1 MLSPIALGF
10 LVLALL
16 TCGSALFML
25 FTRNLLHAALA
36 MFLCMLGLAGMYV
49 MAYAD
54 VMAVSHLLIYVG
66 GVLIL
71 ILFGIMMTQT
81 SVMSGESVND
91 LGTAQSGWFWP
102 MSMGLSIFM
111 GLFWVLGH
119 RNWSNEIA
127 QTDSKIIQTGVA
139 FLTEYSFPFELT
151 GVFLLIAL
159 VGATFIAKN
168 HG

>member
-1 MLSPIALGF
+1 MLNPITLGF

-16 TCGSALFML
+16 TCGSALYML
-25 FTRNLLHAALA
+25 ISKNLLHAALA
-36 MFLCMLGLAGMYV
+36 MFLCMLGLAGLYV
-49 MAYAD
+49 MAFAD

-81 SVMSGESVND
+81 PIKEGESVNHLWAD
-91 LGTAQSGWFWP
+91 QSGRFWP
-102 MSMGLSIFM
+102 LSMGLSIFM

-119 RNWSNEIA
+119 GNWSNEIA
-127 QTDSKIIQTGVA
+127 QTDSKIVQTGVA
-139 FLTEYSFPFELT
+139 FLTEYSFPFDLT

>member
-1 MLSPIALGF
+1 
-10 LVLALL
+10 
-16 TCGSALFML
+16 
-25 FTRNLLHAALA
+25 
-36 MFLCMLGLAGMYV
+36 
-49 MAYAD
+49 
-54 VMAVSHLLIYVG
+54 
-66 GVLIL
+66 
-71 ILFGIMMTQT
+71 
-81 SVMSGESVND
+81 VND

-102 MSMGLSIFM
+102 MSMGLTIFM

-119 RNWSNEIA
+119 RNWSNEIV
-127 QTDSKIIQTGVA
+127 QTDSKIVQTGVA

>member
-1 MLSPIALGF
+1 
-10 LVLALL
+10 
-16 TCGSALFML
+16 
-25 FTRNLLHAALA
+25 
-36 MFLCMLGLAGMYV
+36 
-49 MAYAD
+49 
-54 VMAVSHLLIYVG
+54 
-66 GVLIL
+66 
-71 ILFGIMMTQT
+71 MMTQT
-81 SVMSGESVND
+81 AAKSTESVNE
-91 LGTAQSGWFWP
+91 LRSEQSGWFFAL
-102 MSMGLSIFM
+102 SMGLSIFM

-127 QTDSKIIQTGVA
+127 NSDSKIVQTGIA

>member
-1 MLSPIALGF
+1 MLNPIALGF

-16 TCGSALFML
+16 TCGSALYML

-36 MFLCMLGLAGMYV
+36 MFLCMLGLAGLYV

-81 SVMSGESVND
+81 SVKSGESVND

-102 MSMGLSIFM
+102 MSMGLTIFM
-111 GLFWVLGH
+111 GLFWMLGH
-119 RNWSNEIA
+119 RNWSNEIV
-127 QTDSKIIQTGVA
+127 QTDSKIVQTGVA